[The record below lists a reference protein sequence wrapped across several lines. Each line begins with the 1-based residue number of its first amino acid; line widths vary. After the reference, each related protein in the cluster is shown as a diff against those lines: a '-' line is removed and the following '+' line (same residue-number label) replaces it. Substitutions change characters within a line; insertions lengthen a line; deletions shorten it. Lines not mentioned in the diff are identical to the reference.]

1 MGIFNTSHSYGFISI
16 LFHWLM
22 ALILLA
28 TFLLG
33 LNLEDNFQNYDAVL
47 MLHNSLGILIFL
59 LAIFRVC
66 WRWINIRPKPLAS
79 KKILIKLA
87 TFIHILFY
95 VIFFVMP
102 LSGYLLTNLQG
113 DVVSFFGTHLPEILE
128 RNRDMK
134 RVVHS
139 IHDLLGNVVLAMLA
153 LHVVGALYHHY
164 WLKDNTLKRINFF
177 NKIKAN
183 QE

>member
-1 MGIFNTSHSYGFISI
+1 MPILNNNHTYGLVSIF
-16 LFHWLM
+16 FHWLM
-22 ALILLA
+22 ALILIVN
-28 TFLLG
+28 FILG
-33 LNLEDNFQNYDAVL
+33 LNLEYNFQYYYEVL

-66 WRWINIRPKPLAS
+66 WRWINIRPEPLSS

-113 DVVSFFGTHLPEILE
+113 DIVNFFGTHLPEILE
-128 RNRDMK
+128 RNRDIK

-139 IHDLLGNVVLAMLA
+139 IHDLLGNVILAMLA

-164 WLKDNTLKRINFF
+164 WLKDNTLKRIYFF
-177 NKIKAN
+177 NKI
-183 QE
+183 

>member
-1 MGIFNTSHSYGFISI
+1 MGILNTAQSYGFISV

-22 ALILLA
+22 AIILLA
-28 TFLLG
+28 TYLLG

-59 LAIFRVC
+59 LAIFRIC
-66 WRWINIRPKPLAS
+66 WRWINIRPEPLSS

-113 DVVSFFGTHLPEILE
+113 DVVSFFGTQLPEILE

-134 RVVHS
+134 RVAHS
-139 IHDLLGNVVLAMLA
+139 IHDLLGNIILVMLA

-164 WLKDNTLKRINFF
+164 WLKDNTLKRIYFF

>member
-1 MGIFNTSHSYGFISI
+1 MGILNTTQSYGFISI

-22 ALILLA
+22 AIILLA

-33 LNLEDNFQNYDAVL
+33 LNLEDNFQNYDTVL

-59 LAIFRVC
+59 LAIFRIC
-66 WRWINIRPKPLAS
+66 WRWINIRPEPLSS

-95 VIFFVMP
+95 IIFFVMP

-128 RNRDMK
+128 RNRDIK

-139 IHDLLGNVVLAMLA
+139 IHDLLGNVILAMLT